1 MQQEARE
8 GKGAGAGERN
18 GPLANRGRREE
29 EGQSVVNTGQES
41 CTCIINM
48 D

>member
-18 GPLANRGRREE
+18 GPLANRGREE
-29 EGQSVVNTGQES
+29 AGQNVVNTRQES

>member
-8 GKGAGAGERN
+8 GKGAGERN
-18 GPLANRGRREE
+18 GPLANRGREE
-29 EGQSVVNTGQES
+29 ERQSVVNTRQES